1 MTPQQ
6 KIQAAKA
13 VAANNRYHMSDE
25 VRKRLLEMIDIAE
38 TAMGY
43 ARHDEGCS
51 AGIDSKYPCRC
62 GLDRFMK
69 GGE

>member
-25 VRKRLLEMIDIAE
+25 VRKRLLEMIEVAE
-38 TAMGY
+38 TAMEY
-43 ARHDEGCS
+43 LQHDGSCCFEFG
-51 AGIDSKYPCRC
+51 YPCRC
-62 GLDRFMK
+62 GLDRFLK
-69 GGE
+69 GEE